1 MELKFKKLQ
10 EDAVLPSY
18 ANPNDA
24 GLDLTAV
31 SFTQEFDKSGKLVL
45 VYHTGLSVEI
55 PEGHVGLIFMRS
67 SVSQKSMSMCNAV
80 AVIDCDYKGEI
91 LVKFKITTDALPT
104 IYQPGEKIAQLV
116 VMPYPKMEPVIVEEL
131 SGEDR
136 GGGFGSTDKKEEN
149 EESFIHCFYS
159 LCRRSIQGIRR
170 QRYLCHDQMRNR
182 CLYENNCVGI
192 RR

>member
-55 PEGHVGLIFMRS
+55 PEGHMGLIFMRS

-91 LVKFKITTDALPT
+91 LLKFKITTDALPT

-149 EESFIHCFYS
+149 ENAEQGRESGTTEGDNQS
-159 LCRRSIQGIRR
+159 VQ
-170 QRYLCHDQMRNR
+170 
-182 CLYENNCVGI
+182 
-192 RR
+192 